1 MESALQ
7 PPYVLLEDR
16 VGIRGGRIYTRPVE
30 VVRCDEPK
38 GFDAALDRLQAALDA
53 GLHAAGFLAYEAGHM
68 LEPRLGG
75 LEAGPRPEPLL
86 WFGLFEDFRPVT
98 ARALDDFF
106 GEMAPPRPLTEVRA
120 AHSREQHV
128 AKVDAVKALIA
139 SGDVYQV
146 NLTFPIGFKCDSDPL
161 ALYAAMR
168 ARQPVA
174 HGGVVALGDSTVV
187 SVSPELFV
195 SVRDGRA
202 ETRPMKGTA
211 ARGADA
217 MADQEARRRLLSDP
231 KQRAENLMIVDLL
244 RNDLS
249 RICRPGSVR
258 TPALFTV
265 ESYPTF
271 HALTSTVIGD
281 LTPGVGVRELL
292 RALFPCGSVVGA
304 PKIRA
309 GEIIRDIEGAPR
321 GAYTGAIGAM
331 ALGGDLT
338 FNVAIRTAVISADGV
353 GRYGVGGGIV
363 ADSDPDAEYEEAL
376 LKGRILT
383 DLAEDFGLIETLRW
397 RPEEGYVRLG
407 NHLARLA
414 TSADRLGFSCDLARV
429 EIRLAASAAA
439 WGCGQDRRVRLLL
452 ARDGQMEISS
462 QVIDEERQR
471 RLRFGV
477 FAELLDAADPFL
489 RHKTTRRPA
498 HDAAAS
504 AATAAGLDEMVL
516 LNRRGAVADGARNSI
531 FVERQGRLI
540 TPPVISGA
548 LPGVLRASLIAQGAA
563 IEADLTLD
571 DLRGGPVFLG
581 NSLRGLRRADL
592 LKSADRVVSRFET

>member
-1 MESALQ
+1 MESALK

-16 VGIRGGRIYTRPVE
+16 VGLRGGRIYAHPIE
-30 VVRCDEPK
+30 VVRCDEPA
-38 GFDAALDRLQAALDA
+38 GVDAALERLQAALDA

-86 WFGLFEDFRPVT
+86 WFGLFEGFKTVT

-106 GEMAPPRPLTEVRA
+106 GEMPPPQPLTEVRA

-146 NLTFPIGFKCDSDPL
+146 NLTFPISFKCDSDPL

-195 SVRDGRA
+195 SVRDGKA

-211 ARGADA
+211 ARGADP

-271 HALTSTVIGD
+271 HTLTSTVTGD
-281 LTPGVGVRELL
+281 LMPGVGVREFL

-309 GEIIRDIEGAPR
+309 GEIIRDIEEEPR
-321 GAYTGAIGAM
+321 GAYTGSVGAIAP
-331 ALGGDLT
+331 GGDLT
-338 FNVAIRTAVISADGV
+338 FNVAIRTAVIGAGGV

-383 DLAEDFGLIETLRW
+383 DLAENFGLIETLRW
-397 RPEEGYVRLG
+397 RPEEGYVRLAG
-407 NHLARLA
+407 HLARLA
-414 TSADRLGFSCDLARV
+414 ASADRLGFACDLARV
-429 EIRLAASAAA
+429 ETRLAASAEA
-439 WGCGQDRRVRLLL
+439 WNCGQDRRVRLL
-452 ARDGQMEISS
+452 R
-462 QVIDEERQR
+462 
-471 RLRFGV
+471 
-477 FAELLDAADPFL
+477 
-489 RHKTTRRPA
+489 
-498 HDAAAS
+498 
-504 AATAAGLDEMVL
+504 
-516 LNRRGAVADGARNSI
+516 
-531 FVERQGRLI
+531 
-540 TPPVISGA
+540 
-548 LPGVLRASLIAQGAA
+548 
-563 IEADLTLD
+563 
-571 DLRGGPVFLG
+571 
-581 NSLRGLRRADL
+581 
-592 LKSADRVVSRFET
+592 KSVV